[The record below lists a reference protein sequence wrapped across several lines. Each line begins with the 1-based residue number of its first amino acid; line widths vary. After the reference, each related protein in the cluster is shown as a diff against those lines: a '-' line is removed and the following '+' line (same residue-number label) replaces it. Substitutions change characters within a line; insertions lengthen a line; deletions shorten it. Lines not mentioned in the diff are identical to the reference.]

1 MLASDRHPAADNN
14 LPAMRM
20 EPTERDL
27 NPRFRGFNLGALPTE
42 LSAHATGEPAQT
54 TILPI
59 SVGKRWQD
67 RNMDADQGHDASDD
81 ASDDDQETEMSST
94 NPWIAEYKRRQ
105 AMLMETRAFE
115 VIAMMK
121 DLNLTSYAFSRNA
134 EELQAHI
141 WRYPEIGQSQPFNP
155 DVGDP
160 FGIELARL
168 LANFLGS
175 VKSLISGQRAVL
187 RDIWPSIGKQLSD
200 FERGEYTKKRL
211 AVFEAD
217 EAKLLVDLRNYSQH
231 KFLPY
236 LNPAW
241 QFSQAIPMAEFQFRL
256 RVGPLLKWDA
266 LNAEVRTYLEQHGD
280 SIDLQPIIARYTAS
294 VREFYQWL
302 WFKVDEEMK
311 PQRVEYDAH
320 AEELTA
326 FGEEVFLT
334 PDWVRQPGGEAP
346 ANWNGR
352 RWRVRSLAEIRQRRY
367 ELGHTSFRGIT
378 VDGQGVA
385 EVGQHPWTPILLRV
399 P

>member
-1 MLASDRHPAADNN
+1 MSEDPAEDV
-14 LPAMRM
+14 
-20 EPTERDL
+20 
-27 NPRFRGFNLGALPTE
+27 
-42 LSAHATGEPAQT
+42 GEGT
-54 TILPI
+54 SETIY
-59 SVGKRWQD
+59 
-67 RNMDADQGHDASDD
+67 
-81 ASDDDQETEMSST
+81 T
-94 NPWIAEYKRRQ
+94 NPWIAEYKRHQ

-217 EAKLLVDLRNYSQH
+217 EAKLLVELRNYSQH

-241 QFSQAIPMAEFQFRL
+241 QFSQTVPIAEFQFRL
-256 RVGPLLKWDA
+256 RVEPLLKWDA
-266 LNAEVRTYLEQHGD
+266 LNAEVRTYLEQQGK
-280 SIDLQPIIARYTAS
+280 SFDLQPIIGRYTAA
-294 VREFYQWL
+294 VREFYK
-302 WFKVDEEMK
+302 WFWEKVDEKMAPE
-311 PQRVEYDAH
+311 RVEYDAH
-320 AEELTA
+320 AAELTMY
-326 FGEEVFLT
+326 GEEVFLT
-334 PDWVRQPGGEAP
+334 PDWFRQPGGEAP
-346 ANWNGR
+346 PGWNGA
-352 RWRVRSLAEIRQRRY
+352 RWRRRSLAEIRQRRWA
-367 ELGHTSFRGIT
+367 LGHRSFRGIT
-378 VDGQGVA
+378 VDSQGVA
-385 EVGQHPWTPILLRV
+385 EVGEHPWTPILLRV
-399 P
+399 N